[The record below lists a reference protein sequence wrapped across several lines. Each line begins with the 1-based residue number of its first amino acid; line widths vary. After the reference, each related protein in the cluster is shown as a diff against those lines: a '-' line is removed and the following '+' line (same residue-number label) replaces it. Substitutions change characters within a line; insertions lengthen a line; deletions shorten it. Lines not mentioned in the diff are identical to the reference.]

1 MFKMRDHPFNPKAAV
16 NLDDLRNQD
25 LATEVNEKCYGL
37 ESAGA
42 SVGIGLT
49 FGAALA
55 IFTAVA
61 VSSAF
66 IIAITASGTIEGL
79 RRANWSREN

>member
-1 MFKMRDHPFNPKAAV
+1 MRDHPFNPKAAV
-16 NLDDLRNQD
+16 NLDDLKNQEM
-25 LATEVNEKCYGL
+25 ATEVEERCYGL

-42 SVGIGLT
+42 SVGVGLT

-55 IFTAVA
+55 IFTAVTI
-61 VSSAF
+61 SSAF
-66 IIAITASGTIEGL
+66 VLAITASGTLEVL